1 MTRRSRVLAPGSRI
15 RVLVIDDSA
24 SVRGILTRSLSGDPS
39 IEVVG
44 AAANGAIGL
53 ARIEQ
58 LSPQVVTLDVE
69 MPEMNGLEMLKKL
82 REKNPDVIVIMVS
95 TLTALGAATTL
106 DALLLGA
113 DDYVAKPSSGSV
125 DQCMAQLQLELL
137 PKVKQFFSSG
147 PQSVSWY
154 AAGEAKFA
162 RAALGIAP
170 RREVLAIGVSTGGPQ
185 ALSTIVPKLP
195 VPFPCPILV
204 VQHMPPLFTR
214 LLAERLQSL
223 TELAVAEAEQG
234 SPVQA
239 GKILIAPG
247 GFHMR
252 VKKSESGLI
261 IVLDQSAPRNSCRPS
276 VDVLFESVN
285 EVYGKNSI
293 AAVLTGMGQDGL
305 RGAELLKA
313 SGAHIIAQDQSTS
326 VVWGMPGF
334 VVKAGL
340 ADAVVP
346 LDAIVQHISSQ
357 LQHTSRRVAVAQ

>member
-1 MTRRSRVLAPGSRI
+1 
-15 RVLVIDDSA
+15 VLVVDDSA
-24 SVRGILTRSLSGDPS
+24 SVRGILTRSLSGDPA

-95 TLTALGAATTL
+95 TLTAPGAATTL
-106 DALLLGA
+106 DALPLGA

-137 PKVKQFFSSG
+137 PKVKQFFSSD
-147 PQSVSWY
+147 PRSVGRY
-154 AAGEAKFA
+154 TPGQTKFA
-162 RAALGIAP
+162 GAIQGLAP
-170 RREVLAIGVSTGGPQ
+170 RRDVLAIGVSTGGPQ

-204 VQHMPPLFTR
+204 VQHMPPLFTK

-223 TELAVAEAEQG
+223 TDLVVEEAEQG
-234 SPVQA
+234 SPVRT

-247 GFHMR
+247 GSHMR
-252 VKKSESGLI
+252 VKQSESSVI
-261 IVLDQSAPRNSCRPS
+261 IVLDQSVPRNSCRPS

-313 SGAHIIAQDQSTS
+313 SGAHILAQDESTS

-340 ADAVVP
+340 ADAVLP
-346 LDAIVQHISSQ
+346 LDSIVQHIANQ
-357 LQHTSRRVAVAQ
+357 LQHSSKRAAVRK